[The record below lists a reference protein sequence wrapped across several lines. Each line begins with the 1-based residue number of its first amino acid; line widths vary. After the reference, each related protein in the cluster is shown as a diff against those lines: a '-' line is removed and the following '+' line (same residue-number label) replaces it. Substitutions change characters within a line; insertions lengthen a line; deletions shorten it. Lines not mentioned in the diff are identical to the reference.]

1 MPKPVEDP
9 EIKIDDTY
17 NSLSELASRARQSCV
32 LFLARCFAH
41 LARGDFNE
49 VCNLCRMREHRDVT

>member
-9 EIKIDDTY
+9 EIKIDDIY
-17 NSLSELASRARQSCV
+17 KSLVNWRAALASIVSC
-32 LFLARCFAH
+32 LLARCFAH
-41 LARGDFNE
+41 LARGGFNE